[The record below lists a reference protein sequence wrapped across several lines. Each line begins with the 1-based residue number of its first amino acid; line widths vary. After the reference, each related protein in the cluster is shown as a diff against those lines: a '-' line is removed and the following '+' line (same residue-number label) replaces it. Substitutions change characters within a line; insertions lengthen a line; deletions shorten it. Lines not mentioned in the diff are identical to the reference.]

1 MWHRH
6 RRILTVQ
13 HHLHATAYKC
23 RLIPFFCA
31 FSTKKGYTT
40 CCTRLSVCIVHKRS
54 MHRVQ
59 GTRSATIRS
68 KTDHSITA
76 QQQQQQQGRCY
87 YYYYYYQSLYCG
99 YLLYNLDVVSW
110 NESISV
116 IVIVIV
122 IVSVII
128 SNSNSTS
135 SNNFEQIRIIV
146 DHPVNFSAVPVR
158 TVARSLSSSSSIDRS
173 IGQQRIESSWL
184 SL

>member
-1 MWHRH
+1 
-6 RRILTVQ
+6 
-13 HHLHATAYKC
+13 
-23 RLIPFFCA
+23 
-31 FSTKKGYTT
+31 
-40 CCTRLSVCIVHKRS
+40 

-122 IVSVII
+122 IVII
-128 SNSNSTS
+128 SS
-135 SNNFEQIRIIV
+135 SSSNFEQTRIIV
-146 DHPVNFSAVPVR
+146 DLPVVSAVRYVR
-158 TVARSLSSSSSIDRS
+158 
-173 IGQQRIESSWL
+173 
-184 SL
+184 